1 MTPSPGTPGTPRE
14 VALRMASQREYPQGV
29 RWLERALA
37 IAGGSDERSEIASAL
52 GELARAAEVGGDLES
67 ALHAL
72 EIATTAVDWADLHC
86 QIGSLHVR
94 RGRRAEARAA
104 FDRALVLNPRY
115 RTAVVERA
123 LLDAREGHI
132 AEAMMTLRVLAAEGR
147 LSEPVAFQQG
157 LERLGQAD
165 FEDAAPLLRRA
176 LQDGDAWL
184 EEQLRR
190 YQQLLFA
197 ADHESGLQLLRAATS
212 ERPGYPDLHLL
223 LGAHERQM
231 GAFDDAIESLTRA
244 LELNADYHAARVEL
258 ARTLEALGDTEH
270 ALRQL
275 ELVLDAD
282 AEHAEAGALH
292 DRLASR
298 RRGVRVGVTAR
309 P

>member
-1 MTPSPGTPGTPRE
+1 MSLPSGTPGSPRE
-14 VALRMASQREYPQGV
+14 VALRMAAQREYVQGI

-37 IAGGSDERSEIASAL
+37 IAGGSDEQAEIAAAL
-52 GELARAAEVGGDLES
+52 GELARAAEVGGDLE
-67 ALHAL
+67 AAARAL
-72 EIATTAVDWADLHC
+72 EVATKAVEWADLLC
-86 QIGSLHVR
+86 QLGCVQSR
-94 RGRRAEARAA
+94 RGRRAEARSA
-104 FDRALVLNPRY
+104 FDRALILNPRY

-123 LLDAREGHI
+123 LLDAREGRI
-132 AEAMMTLRVLAAEGR
+132 AEAMQTLRVLAAEGA
-147 LSEPVAFQQG
+147 LSEPVAFQRG

-176 LQDGDAWL
+176 LHGGDAWL

-190 YQQLLFA
+190 YQELLFA
-197 ADHESGLQLLRAATS
+197 GDQESGLQLLRLAAS
-212 ERPGYPDLHLL
+212 ERPHYPDLHLL
-223 LGAHERQM
+223 LGSHERQM

-258 ARTLEALGDTEH
+258 ARTLEALGDSEH

-275 ELVLDAD
+275 DLVLAAD

-298 RRGVRVGVTAR
+298 RRGVRTSAPAR